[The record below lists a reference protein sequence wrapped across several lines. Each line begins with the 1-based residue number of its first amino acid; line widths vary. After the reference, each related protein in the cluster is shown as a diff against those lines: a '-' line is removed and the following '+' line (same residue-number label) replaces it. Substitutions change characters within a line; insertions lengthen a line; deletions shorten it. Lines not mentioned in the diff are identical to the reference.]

1 MVKNS
6 DLVNADKISISN
18 KIYTIRGIKVML
30 DSDLAEIYGYETKYL
45 NRQVSRNKEKFEGTD
60 FMFQLTWEEVDSLRC
75 QIGTL
80 AENTFDKHIKYLPYA
95 FTEQGI
101 YMLMTVLRGE
111 LATKQSRALVI
122 AFKSMKDYILDS
134 QPIATKTIQN
144 SEDIL
149 ELKTDVKSIKSEL
162 KDMIK
167 RSEISPIALDF
178 SKMTEPQEL
187 LFMNGEIVKARD
199 TIISIYNKAKHK
211 IIIID
216 NYVNYNT
223 LRLLL
228 EVKAGLEIFIYTN
241 NANNYLKDDDMNEFK
256 KERPDVRISFIKI
269 EKIIHDRFII
279 LDDNKIYNLG
289 ASSKDFG
296 KKVSMVHEVTDKP
309 ILELILGLIQV
320 DK

>member
-1 MVKNS
+1 
-6 DLVNADKISISN
+6 
-18 KIYTIRGIKVML
+18 
-30 DSDLAEIYGYETKYL
+30 
-45 NRQVSRNKEKFEGTD
+45 
-60 FMFQLTWEEVDSLRC
+60 
-75 QIGTL
+75 
-80 AENTFDKHIKYLPYA
+80 
-95 FTEQGI
+95 
-101 YMLMTVLRGE
+101 
-111 LATKQSRALVI
+111 
-122 AFKSMKDYILDS
+122 
-134 QPIATKTIQN
+134 
-144 SEDIL
+144 
-149 ELKTDVKSIKSEL
+149 
-162 KDMIK
+162 MIK

-279 LDDNKIYNLG
+279 LDDNKMYNLG

-296 KKVSMVHEVTDKP
+296 KKVSMIHEVRDEMMKDALLNAIKLCQAP
-309 ILELILGLIQV
+309 
-320 DK
+320 